1 MLIVR
6 LTSELQPAVIPWVL
20 LYLGPDALM
29 PFVSGLAAIAGVLL
43 VFWNKVVGFARKLLQ
58 IVTRRPD
65 SK

>member
-6 LTSELQPAVIPWVL
+6 LSSELQPAVLPWVL

-29 PFVSGLAAIAGVLL
+29 PFVSALAAVAGVLL
-43 VFWNKVVGFARKLLQ
+43 VFWNKVLGFARKLLQ